1 MADGTAVTDRRAIVE
16 RSMTYKAPM
25 IAVLIGLA
33 AAGFSFAG
41 PAEAGT
47 CSPVKA
53 KGTGKNVARA
63 TDDAQDNLRK
73 KARAMG
79 GKVTQTSSNCVPG
92 PSGVVCKINAV
103 VCPK

>member
-1 MADGTAVTDRRAIVE
+1 
-16 RSMTYKAPM
+16 MTYKAPM
-25 IAVLIGLA
+25 IAVLIGIA
-33 AAGFSFAG
+33 APGFSLAE
-41 PAEAGT
+41 PAEPRT

-53 KGTGKNVARA
+53 KGSGKNVARA

-92 PSGVVCKINAV
+92 PTGVVCKINAV